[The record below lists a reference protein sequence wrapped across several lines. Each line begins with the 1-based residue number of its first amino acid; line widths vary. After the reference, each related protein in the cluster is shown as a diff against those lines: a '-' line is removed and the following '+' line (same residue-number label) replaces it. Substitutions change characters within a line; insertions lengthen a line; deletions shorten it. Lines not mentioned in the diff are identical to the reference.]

1 MQTCGDNA
9 LPSFMPAPPP
19 LEDDISMHECYDSRD
34 ELLKAKKIE
43 FLRAEIVAL
52 DAIIAA
58 LIAAQEATRAR
69 EFKLLV
75 EMANVELDELENPE
89 LDELGAIQLINEC
102 HAKCVK
108 EARSQTEC
116 VKEARS
122 QTECV
127 KEADSQTARSRK
139 RARSQ
144 NARART
150 RSQTVRPLT
159 RSQTGNVKKYW

>member
-116 VKEARS
+116 VKEA
-122 QTECV
+122 
-127 KEADSQTARSRK
+127 DSQTARSRK

-150 RSQTVRPLT
+150 RSQTVRPRT